1 MFPLCC
7 NPPPTALSYSSAGGD
22 AVGLLAADGRRRWL
36 QGGNHCLLPPT
47 SCHEQRWDQESVQH
61 WDGAVIHSHHITV
74 GASFTTLL
82 ISGTL
87 SLSVFVTSPRGDRV
101 ILWDGERLVIA
112 PHTTTDAWTNGGD
125 LATAHGATSPTYV
138 AAAANATAG
147 AKAWFQ
153 FELAH
158 GTEERTGLV
167 AAAIAQSI
175 LGPAELLPV
184 ADSDIKR
191 KRQRRR
197 SSRGSIR

>member
-1 MFPLCC
+1 M
-7 NPPPTALSYSSAGGD
+7 
-22 AVGLLAADGRRRWL
+22 
-36 QGGNHCLLPPT
+36 LPPT
-47 SCHEQRWDQESVQH
+47 SYHEQRWDQESVQH
-61 WDGAVIHSHHITV
+61 WDGAVIHSHHITIIW
-74 GASFTTLL
+74 ASFTTLL

-87 SLSVFVTSPRGDRV
+87 SLSVVVTSPRRGDRV
-101 ILWDGERLVIA
+101 ILWDGERLVMTLY
-112 PHTTTDAWTNGGD
+112 TTAGAWTNGGD